1 MDTTTDHFTPLALR
15 VRGKNMVSGYRS
27 LAESLVEFSELG
39 ELPIHLERLDEGGGI
54 ETTMVSNDAQY
65 HQSCRLKYNNTMLQR
80 AQKRALKT
88 DDDSPDA
95 CK

>member
-1 MDTTTDHFTPLALR
+1 
-15 VRGKNMVSGYRS
+15 MVSGYRS

-65 HQSCRLKYNNTMLQR
+65 HQLCRLKYNNTMFKEH
-80 AQKRALKT
+80 KRE
-88 DDDSPDA
+88 P
-95 CK
+95 